1 MPNATIEVRRRY
13 TPVEEAGII
22 DAVHAAMMQALKIPE
37 WDKTVRLVVHE
48 PHRFPQAPGKG
59 ERYILVDIDL
69 FAGRSFEA
77 KKALYQAIVMEP
89 RTVRN
94 PWRSGQ
100 DSAAGEPCR
109 ELGHQ
114 GRCSGLRSRLGFRGK
129 RIGPGT
135 SPDWTSGLYPA
146 VGCLGDRPGPA
157 TASLMYTVIYIIHMV
172 Y

>member
-77 KKALYQAIVMEP
+77 KKALYQAIVRNLEP
-89 RTVRN
+89 FGIPGDQVKILL
-94 PWRSGQ
+94 
-100 DSAAGEPCR
+100 R
-109 ELGHQ
+109 ESPAENWGIR
-114 GRCSGLRSRLGFRGK
+114 GGVPASEVDLGFE
-129 RIGPGT
+129 
-135 SPDWTSGLYPA
+135 
-146 VGCLGDRPGPA
+146 VN
-157 TASLMYTVIYIIHMV
+157 V
-172 Y
+172 